1 MISIFIN
8 RIFRAI
14 KIDIDLYEEVEK
26 DKSATIQAGTV
37 VVLSSLAAGV
47 GALGSILLAIFNR
60 RLSFNVLKDV
70 TERSA
75 LTGAMIFGI
84 FVGATAFSY
93 VFRSLG
99 GDDLIHEFV
108 NEMGFGPWGILFVM
122 MGLVFL
128 LGFFFDW
135 VEITLI
141 VLPLFAPIMQ
151 TLDFGDHLPSHMI
164 VPWIAVLLAVNLQTS
179 FLTPPFGFALFYMKG
194 VSPPEVKIQT
204 IYRGIIPFVLL
215 QLLGLI
221 LVIKFP
227 EIALW
232 LPSLILD

>member
-1 MISIFIN
+1 
-8 RIFRAI
+8 
-14 KIDIDLYEEVEK
+14 
-26 DKSATIQAGTV
+26 
-37 VVLSSLAAGV
+37 
-47 GALGSILLAIFNR
+47 
-60 RLSFNVLKDV
+60 
-70 TERSA
+70 
-75 LTGAMIFGI
+75 MIFGI

-151 TLDFGDHLPSHMI
+151 TLDFGDHLPSQMI

-204 IYRGIIPFVLL
+204 IYKGIIPFVLL

-227 EIALW
+227 GIALW
-232 LPSLILD
+232 LPGLILD